1 MGRHQRLAELC
12 EVDGDG
18 LVVADLGCGTG
29 RTVRALLAGTH
40 VPRLLH
46 AVDATSD
53 LDDDL
58 LHDARVVGRVADLD
72 ARLPFDDAAL
82 DRVVSMNVAENLAD
96 VPAFLAECRR
106 VLRPG
111 GLAVLGH
118 SDFDTALFTSPDD
131 ALTRLL
137 VDRFVA
143 EVPMWQGRAD
153 GFMGRK
159 LLSLVADAPLDLVD
173 VHAWA
178 DAHRRFDEGSLAW
191 KIAMGMLAA
200 ARDDDALTARAAD
213 WVESVR
219 RLADEGRFLFTV
231 TDVVVVLRRET

>member
-1 MGRHQRLAELC
+1 MGRHQRLAELAD
-12 EVDGDG
+12 VDRPD

-29 RTVRALLAGTH
+29 RTVRALLGASPA
-40 VPRLLH
+40 PRLVH

-58 LHDARVVGRVADLD
+58 LHDARVVSRVADLD
-72 ARLPFDDAAL
+72 QPLPFADASL
-82 DRVVSMNVAENLAD
+82 DRVVSMNVAESLAH
-96 VPAFLAECRR
+96 PAAFLAQCQR
-106 VLRPG
+106 VLRVG
-111 GLAVLGH
+111 GVAVIGH

-131 ALTRLL
+131 DLTRLL

-143 EVPMWQGRAD
+143 DRPQWQQRTD

-159 LLSLVADAPLDLVD
+159 LLGLGADSPLTLLD
-173 VHAWA
+173 VHSWA
-178 DAHRRFDEGSLAW
+178 DPHRRFDDGSLAW

-200 ARDDDALTARAAD
+200 VHQDSQLSARAAD

-219 RLADEGRFLFTV
+219 TLADQGRFLFTV
-231 TDVVVVLRRET
+231 TDVAVVLRRDA